1 VVRHVRDQRDGL
13 DDHDS
18 ASTACRTCSN
28 YFDSIRKVS
37 AVRRVTDRPISG
49 LQQRFAA
56 LGPIG

>member
-18 ASTACRTCSN
+18 ASTASRTCSN
-28 YFDSIRKVS
+28 HDAIRKVS
-37 AVRRVTDRPISG
+37 AVRRVTDRAFSG